1 MIKQHYQLLI
11 GLVNQSFNILTPFI
25 VTIIGLKYI
34 DAMSGSVWLI
44 FLSMVVLINLLDFGL
59 SPTIIRNVSYVVG
72 GARKLAKD
80 GLDDIE
86 FYDSID
92 FNLLSRLVLDIKR
105 IYRVLTLIGIVI
117 IGGFGSVYFYC
128 ITPESLKIEA
138 LVSWGIFAAGLLM
151 NLYYLYYTPLLCGF
165 GVIQDSYKAN
175 ILGRVCWLL
184 FTSGTII
191 LSPSILTFSISFLL
205 SVIVNRICIKYL
217 YQRHKY
223 SSQLNETLPQ
233 KESTIPYIAHNAV
246 KLGTVSL
253 GSFLISRST
262 VLIAGASL
270 PLVIAGQYT
279 FSLQVYMALLAVGNV
294 FVTVKVPILSQL
306 ILQNNKSAMKKLII
320 HILLFSLG
328 LYLLGFVVFY
338 FFQNYIINIFHSNVS
353 FLDSNFL
360 LLLAAVYLLE
370 LNHTICA
377 TILTTENKVPFVKPA
392 LVSGVLIV
400 LISYLLMKLT
410 TTGVLGLIIAQGLIQ
425 LLYNNWKWPYCV
437 YKDYIR

>member
-11 GLVNQSFNILTPFI
+11 GLVNQGFNILTPFI

-34 DAMSGSVWLI
+34 DAVSGSIWLI

-72 GARKLAKD
+72 GARKLAKN

-92 FNLLSRLVLDIKR
+92 FSLLSRLVLDIRK
-105 IYRVLTLIGIVI
+105 IYRVLTLIGLVI
-117 IGGFGSVYFYC
+117 IGGLGSVYFYS
-128 ITPESLKIEA
+128 IAPGSLKIEA
-138 LVSWGIFAAGLLM
+138 LASWGIFAVGLLM

-175 ILGRVCWLL
+175 ILGRICWLL
-184 FTSGTII
+184 FTGGAI
-191 LSPSILTFSISFLL
+191 LLLPSILTFSLSFLL
-205 SVIVNRICIKYL
+205 SVIVNRIFIKHL

-223 SSQLNETLPQ
+223 VAQLNNNLPQ

-270 PLVIAGQYT
+270 PLVVAGQYT

-294 FVTVKVPILSQL
+294 FVTVKVPILSQQ

-320 HILLFSLG
+320 QILTFSVG
-328 LYLLGFVVFY
+328 LYLFGFVLFY
-338 FFQNYIINIFHSNVS
+338 FLQSYIISIFHSNVT
-353 FLDSNFL
+353 FLDSGFL
-360 LLLAAVYLLE
+360 LLLAVVYLLE

-377 TILTTENKVPFVKPA
+377 TILTTANKVPFVKPS
-392 LVSGVLIV
+392 LVSGILIV
-400 LISYLLMKLT
+400 LISYLLMKFT

-425 LLYNNWKWPYCV
+425 LLYNNWKWPCCV

>member
-11 GLVNQSFNILTPFI
+11 GLVNQGFNILTPFI

-34 DAMSGSVWLI
+34 DAVSGSIWLI

-72 GARKLAKD
+72 GARKLAKN

-92 FNLLSRLVLDIKR
+92 FSLLSRLVLDIKK
-105 IYRVLTLIGIVI
+105 IYRVLTLIGLVI
-117 IGGFGSVYFYC
+117 IGWLGSVYFYS
-128 ITPESLKIEA
+128 IAPESLKIEA
-138 LVSWGIFAAGLLM
+138 LASWGIFAVGLLM

-175 ILGRVCWLL
+175 ILGRICWLL
-184 FTSGTII
+184 FTGGAIL
-191 LSPSILTFSISFLL
+191 LSPSILTFSLSFLL
-205 SVIVNRICIKYL
+205 SVIVNRIFIKHL

-223 SSQLNETLPQ
+223 VAQLNNNLPQ

-270 PLVIAGQYT
+270 PLVVAGQYT

-294 FVTVKVPILSQL
+294 FVTVKVPILSQQ

-320 HILLFSLG
+320 QILTFSLG
-328 LYLLGFVVFY
+328 LYLFGFVLFY
-338 FFQNYIINIFHSNVS
+338 FLQSYIISIFHSNVT
-353 FLDSNFL
+353 FLDSGFL
-360 LLLAAVYLLE
+360 LLLAVVYLLE

-377 TILTTENKVPFVKPA
+377 TILTTANKVPFVKPS
-392 LVSGVLIV
+392 LVSGILIV
-400 LISYLLMKLT
+400 LISYLLMKFT

-425 LLYNNWKWPYCV
+425 LLYNNWKWPCCV